1 LLQAPQWVV
10 DPAGA
15 DWLLMPVMLPR
26 PEPAAAAGDM
36 ATAAAIAVANTAPAG
51 VLVLASLAKLSEAYE
66 AEGSRLTPSLVLS
79 LSEQVSTFGSARD
92 LSCAASPDASVV
104 AWCDRGQLSICWR
117 STGAVHK
124 VPLRG
129 GSPSRGGARVMIA
142 SVGGA
147 GGPTVLAMQW
157 SPDGRRLLCLVRTGG
172 GAREC
177 CRRCHRWPCLQSA

>member
-1 LLQAPQWVV
+1 V
-10 DPAGA
+10 GA
-15 DWLLMPVMLPR
+15 DWLLMPVILPR

-36 ATAAAIAVANTAPAG
+36 ATAAAAEVANAAPAG

-124 VPLRG
+124 VPLQG
-129 GSPSRGGARVMIA
+129 GAPSRGGARVMTA
-142 SVGGA
+142 SIGGA

-157 SPDGRRLLCLVRTGG
+157 SPDGRRLLCLVRTGD

-177 CRRCHRWPCLQSA
+177 LRCRRRCHCWPCLQPA